1 MKAIFIVYDQARGE
15 EVAEMLERLGQ
26 RCFTRWTDIA
36 GRGSADGIPHFGNH
50 AWPAMIDAILT
61 FVEDGLAA
69 PVLDEIRRMSAET
82 RDLGLRAFVWDVCD
96 AF

>member
-26 RCFTRWTDIA
+26 RGFTRWTDIA

-50 AWPAMIDAILT
+50 AWPAMNDAILT

-69 PVLDEIRRMSAET
+69 PVLEEVRRMSGVA

>member
-26 RCFTRWTDIA
+26 RGFTRWTDIA

-50 AWPAMIDAILT
+50 AWPAMNDAILT

-69 PVLDEIRRMSAET
+69 PVLEEVRRMSREA